1 MAEKRPDRTLGP
13 LDAQFWDF
21 CDRGELRLQRCADC
35 TRLFWPPVLVC
46 DTCGTWNLS
55 WERMSGRGKVLS
67 GCSTFERAYYPEL
80 PVPWDCILVELEEG
94 PLFLSNP
101 KGFSQLEITRDLRVQ
116 VAFIACEDAFGAFHL
131 PVFERA

>member
-1 MAEKRPDRTLGP
+1 MAEKRPNRTMGP
-13 LDAQFWDF
+13 LDAVFWEY
-21 CDRGELRLQRCADC
+21 CGRGELRLQTCARC
-35 TRLFWPPVLVC
+35 RRIFWPPVPIC
-46 DTCGTWNLS
+46 DTCGTWDLV

-67 GCSTFERAYYPEL
+67 GCTFERAYYPEL

-101 KGFSQLEITRDLRVQ
+101 SGFTHHEITKDMPVK
-116 VAFIACEDAFGAFHL
+116 VAFLDCEDAFGAFRL